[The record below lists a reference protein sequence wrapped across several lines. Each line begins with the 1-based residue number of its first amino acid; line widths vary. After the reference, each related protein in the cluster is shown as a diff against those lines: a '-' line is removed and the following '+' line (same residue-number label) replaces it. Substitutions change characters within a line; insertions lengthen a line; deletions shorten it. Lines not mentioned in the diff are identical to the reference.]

1 MNLLLTAVY
10 LQFFQTIASAPPVR
24 DANYVRRPAS
34 SQNNVKF
41 AMNSNENGNN
51 RANSRKNNPNKLKRS
66 NTASNSSA
74 RPNSRM
80 TRTRSRNG
88 KSLENKRSPSDD
100 RKRFV
105 QIPQCGNF
113 GIFPSTFPLKNSVK
127 STHLVLNYT
136 VHGFH
141 EIFHKSKYLVFAH
154 CATLCMMIA
163 DTVIRH

>member
-51 RANSRKNNPNKLKRS
+51 RANSRKNNPNKVKRS

-74 RPNSRM
+74 RPKVDVDC
-80 TRTRSRNG
+80 G
-88 KSLENKRSPSDD
+88 KLRCILHHFNKFF
-100 RKRFV
+100 KEKLITFE
-105 QIPQCGNF
+105 CGW
-113 GIFPSTFPLKNSVK
+113 
-127 STHLVLNYT
+127 
-136 VHGFH
+136 
-141 EIFHKSKYLVFAH
+141 
-154 CATLCMMIA
+154 
-163 DTVIRH
+163 